1 MAFKTIRE
9 ILDYAKTYH
18 SQLGDYYAR
27 LRDVAD
33 KERMKILLDYMSR
46 HEAHMQD
53 YLADYEQEAAK
64 KVLDTW
70 LKYSPVKA
78 EVHGLKDIALN
89 PDMSIEEVIK
99 MSMKLDACL
108 VDIYKEM
115 ADRSPSQE
123 CKDLFNDLLEMEKQ
137 EEIKCIRDTLL
148 FDQI

>member
-18 SQLGDYYAR
+18 RRLGDYYAR

-46 HEAHMQD
+46 HEAHMQK

-78 EVHGLKDIALN
+78 EAHSLKDIALN
-89 PDMSIEEVIK
+89 PDMSIEDVIK
-99 MSMKLDACL
+99 MSMKLDGCL
-108 VDIYKEM
+108 VDIYREM
-115 ADRSPSQE
+115 AQRSPSQE

-137 EEIKCIRDTLL
+137 EEIKCIRDALL